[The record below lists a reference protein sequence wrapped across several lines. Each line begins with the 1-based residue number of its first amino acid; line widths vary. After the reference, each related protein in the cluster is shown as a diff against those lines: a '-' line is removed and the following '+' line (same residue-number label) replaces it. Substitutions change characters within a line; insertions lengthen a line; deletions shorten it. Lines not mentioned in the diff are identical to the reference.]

1 MSKKPSPRELE
12 SLHAPV
18 SPPMLKR
25 KARSPTPPLE
35 RRSGER
41 RARMEKED
49 ERNRGPMA
57 AKPRVGVASPFQLTR
72 IDELP
77 ESENVDAVGIR
88 DILRRGPLKE
98 VWMFNY
104 LFDLDWVMNQFDP
117 EVKDTVK
124 VRIVHGS
131 WKREDSNRVR
141 IHTQAESYPNVKL
154 ICAFM
159 PEPYGTHHSKM
170 FVLFRTDDHA
180 QVVIH
185 TANMIPFDWENMTQA
200 AWQSPLLPLLP
211 QDHGAPSARA
221 PIPVGQQF
229 KTDILA
235 YFSAY
240 GEGRTDFLT
249 AQLSRYSFDPVKAVF
264 VGSVPGKF
272 HIDASNGKGYEWGWR
287 RLASVL
293 RKVPLR
299 SPNVKGSV
307 VVQVSSIATL
317 GSKNTWLS
325 PVLFAGLKRSKLAG
339 SAEPKFHVMFPTA
352 DEIRESLNGYRS
364 GSSLHMKFQSPAQQ
378 LQLGYMRRHLT
389 HWDPN
394 PPPNNQSS
402 SSSLVIKDAGRA
414 RAAPHIKT
422 YIRFSDTDCT
432 HIDWALLTSANISIQ
447 AWGSAE
453 KDTIGSANR
462 REVRICSYEAGVLV
476 YPEILG
482 VEEMV
487 PTFKKDSPDEIGDGG
502 TAGLRMPYGL
512 PLRKYAPNDMPWC
525 ASKSYSDVDWLGQKW
540 EA

>member
-1 MSKKPSPRELE
+1 MSKRASPRELE

-25 KARSPTPPLE
+25 KAQSPTPPSEKRLKE
-35 RRSGER
+35 GK
-41 RARMEKED
+41 ARMGPED
-49 ERNRGPMA
+49 EGSSDLMA
-57 AKPRVGVASPFQLTR
+57 VKPRIRVASPFQLTR
-72 IDELP
+72 VDELP

-98 VWMFNY
+98 VWIFNY

-117 EVKDTVK
+117 DVKDTVK

-131 WKREDSNRVR
+131 WRREDANRAR
-141 IHTQAESYPNVKL
+141 IHDQAESYPNVKL
-154 ICAFM
+154 VCAFM

-180 QVVIH
+180 QIIIH
-185 TANMIPFDWENMTQA
+185 TANMIPFDWQNMTQA
-200 AWQSPLLPLLP
+200 VWQSPLLPLLP
-211 QDHGAPSARA
+211 QDHGSPRA
-221 PIPVGQQF
+221 QTFKPIGQRF

-249 AQLSRYSFDPVKAVF
+249 TQLSRYSFDPVKAVF

-299 SPNVKGSV
+299 SPEAKGCI

-325 PVLFAGLKRSKLAG
+325 PVLFASLKTSRFTA
-339 SAEPKFHVMFPTA
+339 SAEPKFHVIFPTA
-352 DEIRESLNGYRS
+352 NEIRESLNGYRS

-378 LQLGYMRRHLT
+378 AQLG
-389 HWDPN
+389 
-394 PPPNNQSS
+394 
-402 SSSLVIKDAGRA
+402 A

-432 HIDWALLTSANISIQ
+432 QIDWALLTSANISIQ
-447 AWGSAE
+447 AWGAAE
-453 KDTIGSANR
+453 KDPIGRINH

-476 YPEILG
+476 YPEILD

-487 PTFKKDSPDEIGDGG
+487 PTFRKDIPDEIGDGG

-512 PLRKYAPNDMPWC
+512 PLRKYASNEMPWC
-525 ASKSYSDVDWLGQKW
+525 AYKSYSDVDWLGQRW